1 MVTVASLGV
10 VFLLASGMA
19 QGAEE
24 EHGGGGGIFAPAL
37 DLGIWTMVVFLL
49 LLFFL
54 SRYAWKPMLEGLQ
67 RREKSIHDALADA
80 ERARTE
86 TQSLRDQL
94 QQEVNHANEKVRD
107 ILDEG
112 RRAAEQ
118 TTQDMIAKTRR
129 EIQDERERL
138 RKEIGLARDQALQ
151 ELWNQ
156 TAQLATLI
164 SAKAIRRSLSAEE
177 HRLLVNEALNEL
189 RQAGENLQKEDGR
202 GHG

>member
-1 MVTVASLGV
+1 
-10 VFLLASGMA
+10 
-19 QGAEE
+19 
-24 EHGGGGGIFAPAL
+24 
-37 DLGIWTMVVFLL
+37 MVVFLL

-54 SRYAWKPMLEGLQ
+54 SKYAWKPMLEGLQ

-86 TQSLRDQL
+86 TQRLRDEL
-94 QQEVNHANEKVRD
+94 QKEVNTANEKVRD

-118 TTQDMIAKTRR
+118 STQEMIGKARR

-164 SAKAIRRSLSAEE
+164 SAKAIRRSLSPEE